1 MIASRWISALALAAV
16 TATLLSGCSESL
28 PLAQLPDVAKLP
40 EKVLS
45 KDEQQAKVNEM
56 IAKGQK
62 HQTETAKEIENG
74 K

>member
-1 MIASRWISALALAAV
+1 MVIRRWISALALAAV
-16 TATLLSGCSESL
+16 TVPLLASCSETL
-28 PLAQLPDVAKLP
+28 PLAQLPDVTKLP

-45 KDEQQAKVNEM
+45 KDEQQAKVDEM
-56 IAKGQK
+56 IAKGRA